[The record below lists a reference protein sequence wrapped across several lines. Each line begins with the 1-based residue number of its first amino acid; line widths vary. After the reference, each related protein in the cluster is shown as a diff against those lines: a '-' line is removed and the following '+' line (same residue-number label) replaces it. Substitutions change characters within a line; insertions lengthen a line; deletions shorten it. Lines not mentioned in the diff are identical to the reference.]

1 MWELEQTPSTQQPEQ
16 QAGSA
21 KKGKHPLNTSPF
33 SFCRSSRAAM
43 ETRGVSREKL
53 LIGTYHIPLQ
63 WHLKTEARSS
73 AESVLPHFS
82 FPTRTS
88 FFNS

>member
-1 MWELEQTPSTQQPEQ
+1 
-16 QAGSA
+16 
-21 KKGKHPLNTSPF
+21 
-33 SFCRSSRAAM
+33 M

-73 AESVLPHFS
+73 ADSVLPHFS